1 MPEVAV
7 TWRGEGGHSLAFVLP
22 LLRGRSSFS
31 CEFSLVCLDLL
42 YEGDCVSVWHRFTK
56 WVTSFREKKRKKFE
70 VHTTLGWHW
79 NETEWKTQR
88 KVWGGELVDRH
99 PFAKIGI
106 FLSYLQ
112 PSGEA
117 IEQREY
123 IESSRLFF
131 SLGRTVIFSWLRT
144 RVQIWRWLSWTLF
157 HKFT

>member
-1 MPEVAV
+1 MERRGRTLACLCEV
-7 TWRGEGGHSLAFVLP
+7 
-22 LLRGRSSFS
+22 LRGRSSFS
-31 CEFSLVCLDLL
+31 CKFLLVCLDLL
-42 YEGDCVSVWHRFTK
+42 CEGDLVSVWHRFTK
-56 WVTSFREKKRKKFE
+56 WVTSFREKKKKFD
-70 VHTTLGWHW
+70 VHTTRVTLKWDW
-79 NETEWKTQR
+79 MKDAEER
-88 KVWGGELVDRH
+88 PGGELVDRH

-131 SLGRTVIFSWLRT
+131 SPGRTVIFSWLRT

-157 HKFT
+157 HKFTSY